1 MIFDKLS
8 MFANGTTVAKT
19 ASGSTNSK
27 VIDLRKCNVIDDCLK
42 IYGQVIGGKP
52 SQGSITTTVQ
62 HSDDGTTWY
71 DVEGHAMT
79 GDGILIRARI
89 PFGHKRFLRLVFA
102 VGTTALDADV
112 KVTAGLVDNF
122 DQEDVPAIQKYPPLE
137 DLAPKGDAVNA

>member
-42 IYGQVIGGKP
+42 IYGQIVGTAN
-52 SQGSITTTVQ
+52 SAGSVTTKVQ
-62 HSDDGTTWY
+62 TSDDGSTWT
-71 DVEGHAMT
+71 DIESQTQSGNR
-79 GDGILIRARI
+79 LIATRI
-89 PFGHKRFLRLVFA
+89 PYGHKRFLRLVFA

-122 DQEDVPAIQKYPPLE
+122 DQEDVPALQKYPPLE

>member
-42 IYGQVIGGKP
+42 IYGQIVGTAN
-52 SQGSITTTVQ
+52 SAGSVTTKVQ
-62 HSDDGTTWY
+62 TSDDGSTWT
-71 DVEGHAMT
+71 DIESQTQSGNR
-79 GDGILIRARI
+79 LIATRI
-89 PFGHKRFLRLVFA
+89 PFGHKRFLRLVFT
-102 VGTTALDADV
+102 VGTTALNTDV

-122 DQEDVPAIQKYPPLE
+122 DQEDVPALQKYPPLE

>member
-42 IYGQVIGGKP
+42 IYGQIVGTANSAGSVTTKVQTSNDGSTWTDLE
-52 SQGSITTTVQ
+52 SQTQSGNR
-62 HSDDGTTWY
+62 
-71 DVEGHAMT
+71 
-79 GDGILIRARI
+79 LIATRI
-89 PFGHKRFLRLVFA
+89 PYGHKRFLRLVFA

-122 DQEDVPAIQKYPPLE
+122 DQEDVPAIQKFPPLE